1 MENKPLVNA
10 IESYLKSLLSKSSD
24 GWIEVR
30 RKEIAEL
37 FDCVPSQITYVLNT
51 RFSVRRGYL
60 VESRRGGGG
69 YVKIRSL
76 FAAPEKLPEPD
87 GAVEADDAA
96 GGARS
101 ALLSLAR
108 QGAFTRREFLILSAV
123 LEVLE
128 EGLSGKRGGELFL
141 RVLRRLAAEGFF

>member
-1 MENKPLVNA
+1 MEFRSLVSE

-30 RKEIAEL
+30 RKDIAEL

-51 RFSVRRGYL
+51 RFSMRHGYL

-69 YVKIRSL
+69 YIRICSL
-76 FAAPEKLPEPD
+76 FAAPGKWQ
-87 GAVEADDAA
+87 GAVAKAEDAA
-96 GGARS
+96 GNARE
-101 ALLSLAR
+101 ALFSLAR
-108 QGAFTRREFLILSAV
+108 RGAFTRREFLILSTA

-128 EGLSGKRGGELFL
+128 DGLPGGRGGDLFL
-141 RVLRRLAAEGFF
+141 CILRQLAAEGFF

>member
-30 RKEIAEL
+30 RKDIAEL

-76 FAAPEKLPEPD
+76 FAAPEELPD
-87 GAVEADDAA
+87 GAVEVDDAA

-101 ALLSLAR
+101 ALFALAR
-108 QGAFTRREFLILSAV
+108 QGVFTRREFQILSTV

-128 EGLSGKRGGELFL
+128 GGLPGSRGGELFL